1 MAKKII
7 DITEKLSFEENP
19 ILVIKGKE
27 LEVNTD
33 AETVLKLMGII
44 GDQEDTS
51 QKEVLDMYELIFPED
66 SRKAIRELSLSFND
80 LKLVIKEAMSLI
92 TEEDHA
98 LGEQ

>member
-33 AETVLKLMGII
+33 AETVLRLMGII
-44 GDQEDTS
+44 GDQENTS
-51 QKEVLDMYELIFPED
+51 QKEVLDMYELIFQED
-66 SRKAIRELSLSFND
+66 SRKAISELSLSFND
-80 LKLVIKEAMSLI
+80 LKRVIQEAMSLI

>member
-27 LEVNTD
+27 LGVNTD

-66 SRKAIRELSLSFND
+66 SRKAISELSLSFND

>member
-66 SRKAIRELSLSFND
+66 SRKAISELSLSFND
-80 LKLVIKEAMSLI
+80 LKLVIQEAMSLI

>member
-44 GDQEDTS
+44 GDQEDAS

-66 SRKAIRELSLSFND
+66 SRKAISELSLSFND